1 MEETQDPIPAENEEV
16 KKPSW
21 FAVRRK
27 MLLIVGGAVLLL
39 VANFAAWVVLYQR
52 MTPPP
57 VTATPAVANVPA
69 APVAAPPSKEDLE
82 KAARLAAELRR
93 ELGAAHQ
100 RILSED
106 SRGVIADLPQTRSRP
121 ASPPPVSSETAPATP
136 ASAKAGSAE
145 KGAESPAADSWGVG
159 AAPAAS
165 APAKTGVTP
174 AAKEPAKEAGKEAAP
189 ANAPSGLTPMGRLGQ
204 GVSKDNLD
212 ALTKAVEEMN
222 RLPAKPPEKKR

>member
-21 FAVRRK
+21 FAVRKK

-39 VANFAAWVVLYQR
+39 VANLVAWVVLYQR

-121 ASPPPVSSETAPATP
+121 ASSPPGSPETAK
-136 ASAKAGSAE
+136 SGGAE
-145 KGAESPAADSWGVG
+145 KGAEPPAADSWGVG
-159 AAPAAS
+159 AAPAGS
-165 APAKTGVTP
+165 APAKAAAAP
-174 AAKEPAKEAGKEAAP
+174 ATKEPAKEAGKETAP